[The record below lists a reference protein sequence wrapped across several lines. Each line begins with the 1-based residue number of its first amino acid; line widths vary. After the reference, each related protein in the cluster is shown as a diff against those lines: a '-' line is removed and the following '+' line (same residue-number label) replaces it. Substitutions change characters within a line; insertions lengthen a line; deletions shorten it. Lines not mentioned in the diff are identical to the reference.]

1 MTHSP
6 TPSPE
11 NKPAWVDRFVW
22 TVLWKAVAVGA
33 AVAVLAVA
41 ATRAQDLLRM
51 LIISVFFSLAL
62 IPAVNYIHTKWGWR
76 RGGAVGFVY
85 AAGFAFIVLMVAV
98 LIPAIIE
105 FADQVQSRGEDW
117 AAELNS
123 FTEDTFGTTVVQ
135 SDDAATAAQVS
146 DEVLEEWAGEL
157 LGFAS
162 SGVALIFNMATI
174 AMFTFYLTADYP
186 RFERALMSRMPPQ
199 RQRTYGWISDTS
211 IEQTGGYFYSRLVL
225 AFINGALA
233 FVVML
238 LVGLPAVFALPL
250 AVFMGFVST
259 FIPAVGTYIG
269 AAIPILI
276 VLAVQ
281 GLTPALI
288 LLAWVLVYQ
297 QIENM
302 LLSPRISANT
312 MELNGAVAFGA
323 ALAGGAI
330 AGPIG
335 AFMSLPVA
343 ALITAV
349 VKNSGSRYDVVYQI
363 KYADERPSTSHS
375 PHADTAGAAA
385 PTASGPGLPGPSTTR
400 AEPQAGQPAQ
410 GS

>member
-1 MTHSP
+1 MTDSP
-6 TPSPE
+6 APTQEP
-11 NKPAWVDRFVW
+11 KPAWVDRFVW
-22 TVLWKAVAVGA
+22 TVLWKVVAVGL

-76 RGGAVGFVY
+76 RGAAVGFVY
-85 AAGFAFIVLMVAV
+85 AAGFAFIVVMVAV

-105 FADQVQSRGEDW
+105 FADQVRSNGTDW

-135 SDDAATAAQVS
+135 SDDAATAAQVG
-146 DEVLEEWAGEL
+146 DEALAEWAGEL

-162 SGVALIFNMATI
+162 SGLALIFNMVTI

-211 IEQTGGYFYSRLVL
+211 IDQTGGYFYSRLVL

-269 AAIPILI
+269 AAIPILV

-297 QIENM
+297 QIENIV
-302 LLSPRISANT
+302 LSPRISADT

-363 KYADERPSTSHS
+363 KYADGDDRATDAPERESRDP
-375 PHADTAGAAA
+375 
-385 PTASGPGLPGPSTTR
+385 
-400 AEPQAGQPAQ
+400 E
-410 GS
+410 

>member
-1 MTHSP
+1 MTNSP
-6 TPSPE
+6 NATREP
-11 NKPAWVDRFVW
+11 KPDWVDRFVW
-22 TVLWKAVAVGA
+22 TVLWKVVAVGL

-105 FADQVQSRGEDW
+105 FANQVQSDGASW

-123 FTEDTFGTTVVQ
+123 FTEDTFGTAVVQ

-162 SGVALIFNMATI
+162 SGVALIFNMVTI

-269 AAIPILI
+269 AAIPILV

-297 QIENM
+297 QVENI

-363 KYADERPSTSHS
+363 KYAEADDRTTDTSDGEAPGAETPSSVAANS
-375 PHADTAGAAA
+375 TAVT
-385 PTASGPGLPGPSTTR
+385 PK
-400 AEPQAGQPAQ
+400 
-410 GS
+410 

>member
-1 MTHSP
+1 MTNSP
-6 TPSPE
+6 NATREP
-11 NKPAWVDRFVW
+11 KPDWVDRFVW
-22 TVLWKAVAVGA
+22 TVLWKVVAVGL

-51 LIISVFFSLAL
+51 LVISVFFSLAL
-62 IPAVNYIHTKWGWR
+62 IPAVNYIHTRWGWR
-76 RGGAVGFVY
+76 RGAAVGFVY
-85 AAGFAFIVLMVAV
+85 AAGFAFIVVMVAV
-98 LIPAIIE
+98 LIPAIVE
-105 FADQVQSRGEDW
+105 FADQVRSSGADW
-117 AAELNS
+117 AAELNR
-123 FTEDTFGTTVVQ
+123 FTEDSFGTTVVP
-135 SDDAATAAQVS
+135 SDDAASAAQIS
-146 DEVLEEWAGEL
+146 DEALAEWAGEL

-162 SGVALIFNMATI
+162 SGVALIFNMVTI

-225 AFINGALA
+225 AFINGGLA

-250 AVFMGFVST
+250 AVFIGFVST

-269 AAIPILI
+269 AAIPILV

-281 GLTPALI
+281 GLTAALI

-297 QIENM
+297 QIENIV
-302 LLSPRISANT
+302 LSPRISADT

-343 ALITAV
+343 ALITAI
-349 VKNSGSRYDVVYQI
+349 VKNSGARYDVVYRI
-363 KYADERPSTSHS
+363 KYADERTVATDSR
-375 PHADTAGAAA
+375 DDD
-385 PTASGPGLPGPSTTR
+385 
-400 AEPQAGQPAQ
+400 AQ
-410 GS
+410 GGTAATTGPASSTPLAPK

>member
-1 MTHSP
+1 MTSSP
-6 TPSPE
+6 TPTREP
-11 NKPAWVDRFVW
+11 KPAWVDRFVW
-22 TVLWKAVAVGA
+22 TVLWKVVAVGL

-51 LIISVFFSLAL
+51 LVISVFFSLAL
-62 IPAVNYIHTKWGWR
+62 IPAVNSIHTRWGWR
-76 RGGAVGFVY
+76 RGAAVGFVY

-98 LIPAIIE
+98 LIPAIVE
-105 FADQVQSRGEDW
+105 FADQVRSSGADW
-117 AAELNS
+117 AAELNG
-123 FTEDTFGTTVVQ
+123 FTEDTFGTTVIP
-135 SDDAATAAQVS
+135 SDDAASAAQVS
-146 DEVLEEWAGEL
+146 EEALAEWAGEL

-162 SGVALIFNMATI
+162 SGVALIFNMVTI

-225 AFINGALA
+225 AFINGGLA

-250 AVFMGFVST
+250 AVFIGFVST

-269 AAIPILI
+269 AAIPILV

-281 GLTPALI
+281 GLTAALI

-297 QIENM
+297 QIENIV
-302 LLSPRISANT
+302 LSPRISADT

-343 ALITAV
+343 ALITAI
-349 VKNSGSRYDVVYQI
+349 VKNSGARYDVVYRI
-363 KYADERPSTSHS
+363 KYADEGTDANDSHDDDAPGGTAATTGPAGST
-375 PHADTAGAAA
+375 PI
-385 PTASGPGLPGPSTTR
+385 ASK
-400 AEPQAGQPAQ
+400 
-410 GS
+410 